1 VNPAVRRIALVVVI
15 AAALVGAACTSGG
28 SETDAETDAKE
39 SSDRVDAARMKHW
52 MDELVDFGIRR
63 PGYPAEARAAEWIE
77 AEFER
82 AGLRNVRREPVEVN
96 RWVPKECSV
105 TWWSDAAP
113 DEKTQVRCFAL
124 PYSRPEVD
132 LTAPAVVDVGTN
144 DIRGAFGVVR
154 DDFQEIPQGA
164 LAAQALEVVAPQSW
178 VDSDMQP
185 IPFGFRNGDLFA
197 DFFGPT
203 SSRGGAGF
211 IGILDGL
218 GIDRYYAPYTGED
231 VDLPAV
237 WLGRRE
243 GGALADAIATGPT
256 TARVNASAER
266 GPARSSNVIGELPGP
281 SDRWVVVGSHYDA
294 PWASAVEDASGIAQV
309 LAQAYHWASVP
320 QAERPHE
327 LMFIATTGHMSGA
340 TGSRAIVESYPEV
353 LDDTVLEVH
362 LEHIAKRAHM
372 TPSGLDVT
380 ANPETRW
387 WFTTERADLQAL
399 VVDALRA
406 ERLDRDL
413 VLPAVGF
420 FGGAAPLSD
429 AAPFSLVGV
438 PVVSLITTP
447 LYLFDPR
454 DTPDKVH
461 VASLEPVSRAAT
473 RMIAATKGLTRTR
486 TTPSG
491 AG

>member
-1 VNPAVRRIALVVVI
+1 VERPARRIALVVVV
-15 AAALVGAACTSGG
+15 LGGLLGAACTSGG
-28 SETDAETDAKE
+28 SDDEVADPVGDPAGQ
-39 SSDRVDAARMKHW
+39 VDAARMKRW
-52 MDELVDFGIRR
+52 VDELVDFGIRR
-63 PGYPAEARAAEWIE
+63 PGYPADARAAEWIE
-77 AEFER
+77 AEFRR

-105 TWWSDAAP
+105 AWWPDATP
-113 DEKTQVRCFAL
+113 DARTQVRCFAL

-132 LTAPAVVDVGTN
+132 VTAPAVIDVGTN

-164 LAAQALEVVAPQSW
+164 LAAQALEVVAPQAW

-203 SSRGGAGF
+203 SERGGAGF

-218 GIDRYYAPYTGED
+218 GTDRYYAPYTGED

-237 WLGRRE
+237 WLSSRDGD
-243 GGALADAIATGPT
+243 ALAAAIAGGPT
-256 TARVNASAER
+256 TARLLVEAER

-281 SDRWVVVGSHYDA
+281 SDRWVVVGSHHDA
-294 PWASAVEDASGIAQV
+294 PWASAVEDATGIAQV

-320 QAERPHE
+320 QAERPHR
-327 LMFIATTGHMSGA
+327 LMLIATTGHMSGA

-362 LEHIAKRAHM
+362 LEHIAKRAHL

-380 ANPETRW
+380 EDPETRW
-387 WFTTERADLQAL
+387 WFTSDRPDLQAL
-399 VVDALRA
+399 VVDALRT
-406 ERLDRDL
+406 EHLDRDL

-454 DTPDKVH
+454 DTSDKVH
-461 VASLEPVSRAAT
+461 IASLAPVSRAAT

-486 TTPSG
+486 TTPR
-491 AG
+491 AGG